1 MAIANENYCLLN
13 TVPIKY
19 NMCFT
24 HISFL
29 FVWPCHVSCRVYFH
43 FLNEI
48 IKTQRGS
55 VTCSSFHSEQ
65 EQGKE
70 LNSGSLAPEA
80 KDTPNAFKTGGKGTG
95 HTTSKRIRVFE
106 DTT

>member
-1 MAIANENYCLLN
+1 MCLAG
-13 TVPIKY
+13 
-19 NMCFT
+19 F
-24 HISFL
+24 ISI
-29 FVWPCHVSCRVYFH
+29 

-48 IKTQRGS
+48 IKTQKES

-80 KDTPNAFKTGGKGTG
+80 KDTPNAFEIGGKGTG
-95 HTTSKRIRVFE
+95 HNL
-106 DTT
+106 